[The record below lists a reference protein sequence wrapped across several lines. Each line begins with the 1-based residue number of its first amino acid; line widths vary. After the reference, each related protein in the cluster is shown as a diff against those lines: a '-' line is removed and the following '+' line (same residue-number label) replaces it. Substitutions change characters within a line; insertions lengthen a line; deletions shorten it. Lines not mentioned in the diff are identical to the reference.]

1 MIKMMIIDGIDGTG
15 KSTLVEQLAQEYPDI
30 KSHNFP
36 TKLPQGEQKADL
48 TARSLYHLQD
58 FQLEVS
64 RRLGHPGVLV
74 FDRSFITTL
83 SYQGFGKGYLKDPM
97 RYDAIYKLGA
107 EAFFGITRLGAVKS
121 TRMECS
127 IVQLT
132 CDPNNASDRVEAR
145 LAAEMQQGTRP
156 DEIEALS
163 KFHRVSHLRR
173 LQKRYEIIR
182 GDLVSSLPTYYP
194 DVKFNFWTI
203 DTTEKSPE
211 EVFEAGNNIL
221 SELVDGQVSL
231 L

>member
-15 KSTLVEQLAQEYPDI
+15 KSTLVKHLTQKQPDI

-36 TKLPQGEQKADL
+36 TRLPQGEQKADL

-58 FQLEVS
+58 FQREVS
-64 RRLGHPGVLV
+64 QRLGHPGVLI

-83 SYQGFGKGYLKDPM
+83 AYQGFGKGCLKDAM

-107 EAFFGITRLGAVKS
+107 EAFFGITRLGTVKS

-132 CDPNNASDRVEAR
+132 CDPNKASDRVEAR

-156 DEIEALS
+156 DEVEAMT
-163 KFHRVSHLRR
+163 KFRRVSHLRR
-173 LQKRYEIIR
+173 LQTRYEIIR
-182 GDLVSSLPTYYP
+182 GDLVSTLPSYYP

-203 DTTEKSPE
+203 DTTEKNPE
-211 EVFEAGNNIL
+211 EVFEVGHNIL
-221 SELVDGQVSL
+221 SELVDGQVAL